1 MLRSRVMVIRLSKK
15 VHFWQF
21 CADLSRKSK
30 SIKTIYIYASER
42 PRYTLSENGIV
53 CYAMTYCFRDISVEV
68 EEFC

>member
-42 PRYTLSENGIV
+42 PRYTLSENVIV
-53 CYAMTYCFRDISVEV
+53 YYAMTYCFRDISVEV